1 MAKKIQGYIRLQLPA
16 GAANPAPPVGPALG
30 AQGVNIMAFCKEFN
44 AKTKD
49 QNGMILPVVIT
60 VYSDKSFT
68 FILKSPP
75 ASVLL
80 KKAANI
86 ASGSAKPN
94 QDKVG
99 KVTKKQ
105 LARDL
110 QGSRKDLNA
119 KTRRPASAS
128 SPAPPATWASRSSTN
143 FHRTNEQPL
152 TAGVPPGTFAPQGVK
167 MEKHSKR
174 YRSAV
179 KVADLTKEYPLKEAV
194 EILTKFPKAKFD
206 ETVELSF
213 RLGVDAAA
221 GDQMVRG
228 TTPLPNGS
236 GKKVRVLV
244 FTDNPKAAS
253 MPAPITPACR
263 T

>member
-30 AQGVNIMAFCKEFN
+30 AQGVNIMAFCKDFN
-44 AKTKD
+44 ARTKD

-80 KKAANI
+80 KKAANV

-105 LARDL
+105 LLEIYNLKKA
-110 QGSRKDLNA
+110 DLNA
-119 KTRRPASAS
+119 RTPRPASRS
-128 SPAPPATWASRSSTN
+128 SPAPPATWASTSSTD
-143 FHRTNEQPL
+143 FFTRQPKL
-152 TAGVPPGTFAPQGVK
+152 TAGVPPGTLAPQGVLNAQ
-167 MEKHSKR
+167 S
-174 YRSAV
+174 
-179 KVADLTKEYPLKEAV
+179 P
-194 EILTKFPKAKFD
+194 
-206 ETVELSF
+206 
-213 RLGVDAAA
+213 
-221 GDQMVRG
+221 Q
-228 TTPLPNGS
+228 
-236 GKKVRVLV
+236 
-244 FTDNPKAAS
+244 
-253 MPAPITPACR
+253 
-263 T
+263 